1 MKSRKE
7 EQQIM
12 KRIQATSQQL
22 YRNGL
27 SKAGAGDLSRAVE
40 DLEKAVRYDKH
51 NEKARNLLGLVQ
63 FQRGELGEAMKQ
75 WSISEYLNPTAN
87 WATYYL
93 KEIKKEEAML
103 RDMSSSLQL
112 YNEASALAHKDSLD
126 FAITRLKKAV
136 HLNPRFVRARLLLAL
151 CYMETQHY
159 KTALR
164 ALDQVAKVDPL
175 NPEAMRY
182 RLYIAR
188 QRKEGVPDAGM
199 GEIQDLSRD
208 LYVQQALPEPD
219 TEELFKEKRRRR
231 KAVRNISGPMM
242 QILLFFA
249 GALCA
254 VGFVRTLWY
263 PQEIRELKDQT
274 QQLQV
279 SAEGLRKDKD
289 TLQGQ
294 VKAASELLQE
304 AAKDGKDGKVLQ
316 AGVLADI
323 TQLLKDWGIEG
334 QDES

>member
-1 MKSRKE
+1 MKQQEE
-7 EQQIM
+7 EQI
-12 KRIQATSQQL
+12 IQKIRVTSQHL
-22 YRNGL
+22 YRSAL
-27 SKAGAGDLSRAVE
+27 SKAGAGDLSRAVD
-40 DLEKAVRYDKH
+40 DLEKAVRYDKY

-75 WSISEYLNPTAN
+75 WSISEHLNKTAN

-93 KEIKKEEAML
+93 KEIKKEETML
-103 RDMSSSLQL
+103 KDMSTSIHL
-112 YNEASALAHKDSLD
+112 YNEASQLAHKDSID

-136 HLNPRFVRARLLLAL
+136 HLNPRFVRARLLLAM
-151 CYMETQHY
+151 CYIETQHY

-175 NPEAMRY
+175 NPDAMRY

-188 QRKEGVPDAGM
+188 QRREGVPDAGL

-219 TEELFKEKRRRR
+219 KEEIFRERRKRK

-254 VGFVRTLWY
+254 AGFVRMLWY
-263 PQEIRELKDQT
+263 PSEIQQLKDET
-274 QQLQV
+274 RQLQI
-279 SAEGLRKDKD
+279 SQEALRKDKED
-289 TLQGQ
+289 LQKQ
-294 VKAASELLQE
+294 NQE
-304 AAKDGKDGKVLQ
+304 AAELLLEIAKQSREGKPVQ
-316 AGVLADI
+316 ASVLAEAEQI
-323 TQLLKDWGIEG
+323 LKDWGIEVK
-334 QDES
+334 DES